1 MKFHRGLGKFLLGGS
16 AYVGLELIWRGRSH
30 SSMFIAGGVC
40 FLLLGQLKKLKL
52 PLLGRAALGAAG
64 ITAVELL
71 TGLAVNQNHTVW
83 DYRAMP
89 LNFMGQICLTYSLLW
104 VPVSL
109 LGMKLYGKAA

>member
-1 MKFHRGLGKFLLGGS
+1 M
-16 AYVGLELIWRGRSH
+16 
-30 SSMFIAGGVC
+30 
-40 FLLLGQLKKLKL
+40 
-52 PLLGRAALGAAG
+52 
-64 ITAVELL
+64 ELL
-71 TGLAVNQNHTVW
+71 TGLAVNQNYTVW